1 LQNQA
6 VDLLLTDIVMPGG
19 LDGVQL
25 ANQVRKLWPALK
37 IVLTSG
43 FPEARS
49 KGSNGI
55 SEDFRLL
62 SKPYSID
69 ELGRVLREAFSQ

>member
-1 LQNQA
+1 VAPTNA
-6 VDLLLTDIVMPGG
+6 CT
-19 LDGVQL
+19 
-25 ANQVRKLWPALK
+25 LK

-49 KGSNGI
+49 KDTSSF

-69 ELGRVLREAFSQ
+69 ELGRVLRETFNE